1 METWPQPRI
10 PISTY
15 RLQFNHSFTFSDA
28 RQVIPYLHTL
38 GISDCYASPYLKAT
52 PGSTHGY
59 DVVDPTQLNPE
70 VGSEADYHQMVEELH
85 RFGMGQI
92 LDVVPNHMGIDK
104 QINPW
109 WLDVLENGPSSPYAG
124 FFDIDWRPIKR
135 ELEDKVLLPILG
147 DLYGKVLENQEI
159 ILVYENG
166 SFFLRYYE
174 HRLPVDP
181 KPSAMVLSY
190 RLGELVEQ
198 MGVDDPRLHELQSI
212 ITALQHLPSRRERD
226 PELIQERRR
235 EKEVIK
241 RRLAA
246 VVNDSPILKQF
257 IEGNVRLFNGTKGD
271 PASFDLLDELV
282 DDQAYRLAYWRVA
295 SEEINFRRF
304 FDINELAAIRME
316 DPEVFRQSHALI
328 FRLLKEGAVTGL
340 RIDHVDGLND
350 PGIYLRHLQTW
361 AQNELRPRASA
372 MTDSRRPLYVVV
384 EKILGTDEELPEGWP
399 VFGTTGYDFLN
410 ILNGLFVDTA
420 SARAMDDIYTRFIH
434 DRISLEDLA
443 YDAKKLIMRSTMAS
457 EINALG
463 HQLNRLSERDRW
475 SRDFTLYS
483 LTLAIREIIACFP
496 VYRTYVTE
504 RTEVVL
510 ERDRAYIRRAVAK
523 AKRKNPTLSGLVFD
537 FVRDLLLNPAEE
549 AERLVREEVLR
560 FIMKFQQVTSPVTA
574 KGIEDT
580 AFYIYNRLVSL
591 NEVGGEPD
599 HFGLTLAA
607 FHKHMRER
615 QARWPH
621 ALSAT
626 STHDTKRSEDVR
638 ARINVLSEMPKEW
651 KARVSRWAKLNKKWK
666 SDVEGRVAPTSNEEY
681 LLYQTLIGAWPFG
694 TLDDEQH
701 GTFVGRIQGYM
712 AKALKEAKV
721 NTSWV
726 NPDQAYEDA
735 VQSFVDRV
743 LGRSPA
749 NPFLEDFAS
758 FQHLVAEYGMYNAL
772 SQVLIKILAPGV
784 PDFYQGTEGWDLSL
798 VDPDNRRPVDYAGQ
812 AKTLEHLLKEAERTD
827 AARLKFAQELLD
839 SRQDGRIKF
848 YVTMTG
854 LRYRAAHVPLFQE
867 GDYVPLEA
875 TGAKKDRLCSFAR
888 ISGDLAV
895 VAVAPRLVAGLMG
908 DTLGPPVGKNV
919 WEDTRIPVPS
929 WRAGSRYR
937 NILTG
942 EELTTTSEEDRQMLL
957 VGEILAHFPVA
968 LLERAI

>member
-15 RLQFNHSFTFSDA
+15 RLQFNRSFTFNDA
-28 RQVIPYLHTL
+28 RQIIPYLHTL

-70 VGSEADYHQMVEELH
+70 VGSEAEYQQMVEELH

-166 SFFLRYYE
+166 SFLLRYYE

-181 KPSAMVLSY
+181 RPSAMVLSY
-190 RLGELVEQ
+190 RLGELIEQ
-198 MGVDDPRLHELQSI
+198 MGVGDPRLHELQSI

-226 PELIQERRR
+226 PALIQERRR
-235 EKEVIK
+235 EKGVIK

-246 VVNDSPILKQF
+246 VVNDSPIIKQF
-257 IEGNVRLFNGTKGD
+257 IEDNVRLFNGTKGD
-271 PASFDLLDELV
+271 PDSFDLLDKLV
-282 DDQAYRLAYWRVA
+282 NDQAYRLAYWRVA

-328 FRLLKEGAVTGL
+328 FRLLKEAAVTGL

-361 AQNELRPRASA
+361 ARNELLPPATA
-372 MTDSRRPLYVVV
+372 TTDPSRPLYVIV
-384 EKILGTDEELPEGWP
+384 EKILGTDEEIPEGWP

-420 SARAMDDIYTRFIH
+420 SERAMDEVYTRFIH
-434 DRISLEDLA
+434 RRISLADLA
-443 YDAKKLIMRSTMAS
+443 YEAKKLIMRSTMAS

-523 AKRKNPTLSGLVFD
+523 AKRKNPTVSGLVFD

-549 AERLVREEVLR
+549 AERLVREDVLR

-599 HFGLTLAA
+599 HFGVTLAA
-607 FHKHMRER
+607 FHKAMRER

-626 STHDTKRSEDVR
+626 STHDSKRSEDVR
-638 ARINVLSEMPKEW
+638 ARINVLSEMPKAW

-666 SDVEGRVAPTSNEEY
+666 SDVDGRIAPDPNEEY
-681 LLYQTLIGAWPFG
+681 LFYQTLIGAWPFG
-694 TLDDEQH
+694 TLDDGQY
-701 GTFVGRIQGYM
+701 GAFLSRIQGYM
-712 AKALKEAKV
+712 AKALKEAKG

-735 VQSFVDRV
+735 VQSFVEHVLDR
-743 LGRSPA
+743 SQT

-758 FQHLVAEYGMYNAL
+758 FQHLVAEYGMYTAL

-784 PDFYQGTEGWDLSL
+784 PDFYQGTESWNLSL
-798 VDPDNRRPVDYAGQ
+798 VDPDNRRPVDYVGQ
-812 AKTLEHLLKEAERTD
+812 AKTLDDLLKEADRTD
-827 AARLKFAQELLD
+827 AARLRFAQGLLD
-839 SRQDGRIKF
+839 SREDGRIKF

-854 LRYRAAHVPLFQE
+854 LRYRAAHVSLFQE

-875 TGAKKDRLCSFAR
+875 RGARKDRVCSFAR
-888 ISGDLAV
+888 IAGDLAV
-895 VAVAPRLVAGLMG
+895 VAVAPRLVAGLIG
-908 DTLGPPVGKNV
+908 DKGGPPVGKAV
-919 WEDTRIPVPS
+919 WEDTQIPVPS

-937 NILTG
+937 NVLTG
-942 EELTTTSEEDRQMLL
+942 EELTTSSAEDRQMLL
-957 VGEILAHFPVA
+957 VGEVLAHFPVA
-968 LLERAI
+968 LLERAV